1 MTNVEDDRKS
11 DEETWYSKTWSLM
24 D

>member
-1 MTNVEDDRKS
+1 MMGRRWGDGDG
-11 DEETWYSKTWSLM
+11 ETWYSKTWSLS